1 MTLQGDFEVVTRLK
15 EIPDPR
21 VVGRTSYKL
30 YEVLFIALCG
40 AVADCDSWVEI
51 EEFAKQRIDWFRK
64 FIPLEDGVPS
74 HDTLGRVFRILGTD
88 KFVEFMISWSSYLRE
103 ATKGQVVAIDG
114 KTLRHSFDNATGKKS
129 LHVVSAWAADNGIVL
144 GQVATDEK
152 SNEITAIPQLL
163 ELIDIKGCVVTIDAM
178 GTQKEIAAKIIE
190 GGGDYVLALKGNHPN
205 LNEAV
210 NEIFMELEEG
220 TRDSTRMRK
229 IRRVEDGHGRHEL
242 REYAIIELPIDLV
255 GKDDW
260 KGLKSLG
267 MVYRERE
274 VNGKTSGE
282 VQYYLTS
289 LEPKVNAFARTVRKH
304 WGVENKLHWT
314 LDVTFSEDDSRIRKD
329 NAPEN
334 TAILRR
340 MAVSILK
347 QDTKDKR
354 SLRLRRKLAGWNTDY
369 LEQIILGFKEN

>member
-1 MTLQGDFEVVTRLK
+1 LK

>member
-1 MTLQGDFEVVTRLK
+1 
-15 EIPDPR
+15 
-21 VVGRTSYKL
+21 
-30 YEVLFIALCG
+30 
-40 AVADCDSWVEI
+40 
-51 EEFAKQRIDWFRK
+51 
-64 FIPLEDGVPS
+64 
-74 HDTLGRVFRILGTD
+74 
-88 KFVEFMISWSSYLRE
+88 MISWSSYLRE